1 MYQIIAPS
9 LFQNRTCHLPGIG
22 TLIITT
28 NSAEIDFGNAAISS
42 PFDTI
47 NFIREAEGEKIF
59 NEFSA
64 ISELLKNNLKKQGSV
79 KLTGIGEFQTL
90 QSGEINFISID
101 PDPVFVL
108 PIKIERVIRQDVPH
122 AILVGD
128 QQTTNVVMTEFYND
142 QPVKKDRWWI
152 WAIALAIIAIGVFV
166 VYFLNQKGYNLF
178 GNANYF

>member
-9 LFQNRTCHLPGIG
+9 LFQNRTCRLPGIG
-22 TLIITT
+22 TLIIAT
-28 NSAEIDFGNAAISS
+28 NSADINFGNAVITS

-64 ISELLKNNLKKQGSV
+64 ISELLKNILKNQGSV
-79 KLTGIGEFQTL
+79 LLKGIGEFQTL
-90 QSGEINFISID
+90 QSGEIKFISIET
-101 PDPVFVL
+101 DPVFVL

-122 AILVGD
+122 AMLVGD

-152 WAIALAIIAIGVFV
+152 WAIALAILAIGFLVI
-166 VYFLNQKGYNLF
+166 YFLNQKGFNLF
-178 GNANYF
+178 GNAKDV